1 MEEDKLDTV
10 LTSYNT
16 LENDR
21 QMLDKLV
28 QVYAHNKKSDKK
40 IDMKSPEY
48 ADFNNW
54 KNEILSKYAG

>member
-10 LTSYNT
+10 LKSYNT
-16 LENDR
+16 VENDR

-28 QVYAHNKKSDKK
+28 KVYAHNKKSDKK

-54 KNEILSKYAG
+54 KNEILSKYAA